1 MVQQLVKPEN
11 GRKRSFRG
19 LRVLVVE
26 DWWIV
31 AQELRARLEQLE
43 CEVVGPAPSVEK
55 ALALA
60 STASFDCAILDVD
73 LNGKRVYPVA
83 DLLMAKGIPFF
94 FATGFDSPHV
104 TDNYRDV
111 PQLRKPY
118 AFRELQDMMSEVFGG
133 AGDDR

>member
-1 MVQQLVKPEN
+1 MVQQLVKPQN
-11 GRKRSFRG
+11 GPKRSFHG
-19 LRVLVVE
+19 LRILVVE

-43 CEVVGPAPSVEK
+43 CEVVGLAPSVEK
-55 ALALA
+55 AMALA
-60 STASFDCAILDVD
+60 SAATFDGAILDVD

-94 FATGFDSPHV
+94 FATGFDSPQV
-104 TDNYRDV
+104 TDNYQDI

-118 AFRELQDMMSEVFGG
+118 AFRELQDMMAEVFSGVG
-133 AGDDR
+133 EDH